1 MKYEISLD
9 ENIFLTDVNITVVF
23 LVDVLSRDGSGSLR
37 HVTRLL
43 LQLLELSE
51 QLGGVL
57 SCGIDV
63 FLQLLV
69 FLKLNVVADIWSST
83 FLTIFEKP
91 ICSSSSTRDQKDDEC

>member
-69 FLKLNVVADIWSST
+69 GLEMWENHRYGRNLRLDLHSIRFTNHHQIGIA
-83 FLTIFEKP
+83 
-91 ICSSSSTRDQKDDEC
+91 